1 MSNALNWFEIPV
13 TDLARAKA
21 FYARM
26 LQVELRDETLG
37 GLSMAILPYG
47 NGGVGGSLIVGE
59 PHVPST
65 QGTIVYLGAGDDLP
79 GTLNRAEA
87 GGGKRARTRLG
98 CDVGPHH
105 PDPLLPASP
114 PPDGR
119 RGSSESKS
127 NSEALVV
134 VAPSLPAGRGGG
146 REKRGWGSEGPPRG
160 GGRPGR

>member
-26 LQVELRDETLG
+26 LQVELRDETVG
-37 GLSMAILPYG
+37 GMTMAILPYG

-79 GTLNRAEA
+79 GALTRAEA
-87 GGGKRARTRLG
+87 GGGKVLLG
-98 CDVGPHH
+98 ATHLSDNIGSIALIQDTEGNRVGLH
-105 PDPLLPASP
+105 SP
-114 PPDGR
+114 R
-119 RGSSESKS
+119 
-127 NSEALVV
+127 
-134 VAPSLPAGRGGG
+134 
-146 REKRGWGSEGPPRG
+146 
-160 GGRPGR
+160 